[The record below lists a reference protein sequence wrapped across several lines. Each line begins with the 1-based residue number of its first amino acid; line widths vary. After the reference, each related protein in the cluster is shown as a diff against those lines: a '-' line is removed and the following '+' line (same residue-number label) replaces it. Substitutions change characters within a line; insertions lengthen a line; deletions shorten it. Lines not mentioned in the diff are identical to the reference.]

1 MADAVNISKRT
12 EQLDKAPLFEPYSKV
27 IIHVGIDENGE
38 PISYS
43 AGNDTGR
50 TMEFSNEWG
59 TQEMANRVLNR
70 IRGYQYQPYTAE
82 KALIDPS
89 VELGD
94 GLTVSGLYSGIFVQ
108 ATTFNALM
116 PSDASAPVDEEITHE
131 YGFESQTN
139 RAYTRMVAQTRSGI
153 TQNARE
159 ITAQVEEIR
168 KDTTDLTNEQS
179 LASKITVNAGAITQ
193 EVTDR
198 KKAVSDEADARDQA
212 IGAEAEARD
221 KAIGDAVE
229 EMSSSL
235 TQTANQIRGEVVA
248 KKGGESKSF
257 AWDLQSTYFSLIANN
272 KEVFRATKDGIS
284 VTGSGSFSGEIKASS
299 GNIGNLT
306 LKDGALY
313 TNGKTGIDTA
323 VNGLHISANGISLGN
338 GNFKVTNQGAIT
350 AKSGTVGGFTITA
363 SSIYNGMTSA
373 ADNQH
378 DGLYI
383 STTSG
388 ISLGK
393 GGKFRVTTDGAV
405 TASNLT
411 ITGGSISI
419 NNGAFSVD
427 KDGKLSANTGT
438 FKGDVYAK
446 KIKYSSTTNGEFG
459 MLNGVAITPQ
469 TISGSDA
476 WGNPGQIKQY
486 SLKGTDIASNT
497 ISGGD
502 GGNIQSNTLTDL
514 NVVPNTYTNGGLST
528 QSLTTGIGASLGLA
542 DFFGEAID
550 SAKRRYP
557 NNFTAKEID
566 AITAFYSG
574 SYKVREQGEIAYDL
588 TAHYHDLKV
597 NSDGKI
603 EIGTPQKKKPTPFN
617 IADTQAFKDGVEA
630 VTVKSL
636 DISYTYDDEL
646 HVYKIK
652 GVAKNKAGDELY
664 SSTEW
669 NTDRTAYIEGQKAA
683 TVSKIELNREYQG
696 DKGWYYYAD
705 YSTSR
710 WLLDVKLKALND
722 ATGKSCGTDTVTL
735 DITSMVN
742 EAQTYG
748 RNQNA
753 PTNVYKEIDEYGD
766 WDGKTVWV
774 RTGYTSYTGFKLQ

>member
-43 AGNDTGR
+43 AGDNTGR

-198 KKAVSDEADARDQA
+198 KKAVSDEAEARDQA

-257 AWDLQSTYFSLIANN
+257 AWDLQSEYFSLIANN

-323 VNGLHISANGISLGN
+323 VNGLHISENGISLGN
-338 GNFKVTNQGAIT
+338 GNFKVTNQGTIT

-363 SSIYNGMTSA
+363 SSISNGMTSA

-383 STTSG
+383 STASG

-446 KIKYSSTTNGEFG
+446 NIKYSSTTNGEFG

-486 SLKGTDIASNT
+486 SLKGTDIAQYT
-497 ISGGD
+497 ISGGEN
-502 GGNIQSNTLTDL
+502 GNMKLGTLIDD
-514 NVVPNTYTNGGLST
+514 NVTSTGFTASALAEGVNQKLTYANNYNNATARG
-528 QSLTTGIGASLGLA
+528 TTT
-542 DFFGEAID
+542 
-550 SAKRRYP
+550 YP
-557 NNFTAKEID
+557 DYFTAKSLYGTSSVASKVFSVEDSTGTEKYKLNDHRHSLTEKDGVVICGIPNNSKD
-566 AITAFYSG
+566 IKDYSF
-574 SYKVREQGEIAYDL
+574 K
-588 TAHYHDLKV
+588 
-597 NSDGKI
+597 
-603 EIGTPQKKKPTPFN
+603 

-652 GVAKNKAGDELY
+652 GVAKNKAGNELY
-664 SSTEW
+664 SSTGW

-683 TVSKIELNREYQG
+683 TVSKIELNREYSG

-705 YSTSR
+705 YSTNR

-722 ATGKSCGTDTVTL
+722 ATGESCGTDTVTL
-735 DITSMVN
+735 NITSMVD
-742 EAQTYG
+742 EAQSYG